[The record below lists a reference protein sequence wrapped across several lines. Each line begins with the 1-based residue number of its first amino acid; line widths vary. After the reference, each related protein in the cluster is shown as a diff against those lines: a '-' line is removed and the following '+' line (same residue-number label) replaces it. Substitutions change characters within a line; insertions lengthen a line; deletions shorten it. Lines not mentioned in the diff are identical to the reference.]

1 MAQVH
6 FHCSN
11 DDRMLVNYGDAEVAD
26 MTEARERAALLVRA
40 LVAAPGPE
48 DWRNWM
54 LHISDDLGEELFSLT
69 FKSVMG
75 CVH

>member
-11 DDRMLVNYGDAEVAD
+11 DDRMLVNYGHAEVAD
-26 MTEARERAALLVRA
+26 MTEARERAALLVRVV
-40 LVAAPGPE
+40 LAAPGPE

-54 LHISDDLGEELFSLT
+54 LHISDDFGEELFSLT
-69 FKSVMG
+69 FKSVIG
-75 CVH
+75 YVH